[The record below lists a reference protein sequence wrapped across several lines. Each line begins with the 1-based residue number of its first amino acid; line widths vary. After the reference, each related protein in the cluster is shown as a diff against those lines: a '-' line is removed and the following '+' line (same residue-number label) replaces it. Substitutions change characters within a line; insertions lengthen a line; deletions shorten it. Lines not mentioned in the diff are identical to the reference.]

1 MVKETIAKFPI
12 YESNLLSNKTED
24 IKLQVND
31 KNSMYLVHRSLV
43 TQMAGKRQ
51 GSANSKT
58 RSEVRGGGR
67 KPWKQK
73 GTGKARAGS
82 TRSPLWRGGGV
93 IFGPKPRD
101 YSKKL
106 NTKER
111 RVAIQT
117 VLLNKLNT
125 TITIPAE
132 ELVLAKPSTKQL
144 ASKLK
149 QLGITINSRVLLIV
163 KEKNDYLYLASRNL
177 PNVELVRAGNLNI
190 ASLLKARYLVVTRE
204 SLFNIQETYHVK

>member
-31 KNSMYLVHRSLV
+31 KKSMYLVHRSLV

-204 SLFNIQETYHVK
+204 SLFDIQETYHVK

>member
-24 IKLQVND
+24 IKLQIND

-43 TQMAGKRQ
+43 AQMAGKRQ

-149 QLGITINSRVLLIV
+149 QLGITINSKVLLIV
-163 KEKNDYLYLASRNL
+163 KEKNDYLYLASRNI

-190 ASLLKARYLVVTRE
+190 ASLLKARYLVITRE
-204 SLFNIQETYHVK
+204 SLFDIQETYHVT